1 MHSDIECKIATAW
14 LQIQTGGCLGRSQQT
29 RWILRDMK
37 DGVPI
42 PHKRTEPLSVGPD
55 VHICLLLLPNFS
67 LLSVSSA
74 IDPIRMANKILGYRK
89 YRLSILSLDGNPVRS
104 SGGQVFP
111 IDGCLADLDRADLL
125 LVCSSDDVEQVD
137 LPASL
142 APKLRSMASRGCD
155 LGALCTG
162 AFVLARLGL
171 LEDHSCTIH
180 WEYASMFRESF
191 PFIALKQDV
200 FVIDRRRLTCAG
212 GTAALDLMLVY
223 LGRSCPSDIVSA
235 VADMAI
241 HHDQRW
247 SDTDQRIAI
256 GRRLGISQ
264 PKILHAISLMEQ
276 NIETPLS
283 CSELAEEIGLGVRQ
297 FQRLFQ
303 ATLGVSP
310 IGYYIDLRLAAAR
323 DLVLKTSMPI
333 TKISFASGF
342 VGPANFTKR
351 YRDRFGV
358 SPQEDRKPNRST
370 APPSRIARRSGAC

>member
-1 MHSDIECKIATAW
+1 MRNSVAEAPRQTHPDI
-14 LQIQTGGCLGRSQQT
+14 
-29 RWILRDMK
+29 
-37 DGVPI
+37 P
-42 PHKRTEPLSVGPD
+42 GPD

-111 IDGCLADLDRADLL
+111 IDAGLADLDRADLL

-162 AFVLARLGL
+162 AFVLARLGF
-171 LEDHSCTIH
+171 LEGHSCTIH

-212 GTAALDLMLVY
+212 GTAALDLMLVF
-223 LGRSCPSDIVSA
+223 LGRSCPPDIVSA

-247 SDTDQRIAI
+247 SIRTSALRSDAGSASASR
-256 GRRLGISQ
+256 
-264 PKILHAISLMEQ
+264 M
-276 NIETPLS
+276 S
-283 CSELAEEIGLGVRQ
+283 CMQ
-297 FQRLFQ
+297 F
-303 ATLGVSP
+303 P
-310 IGYYIDLRLAAAR
+310 
-323 DLVLKTSMPI
+323 
-333 TKISFASGF
+333 
-342 VGPANFTKR
+342 
-351 YRDRFGV
+351 
-358 SPQEDRKPNRST
+358 
-370 APPSRIARRSGAC
+370 

>member
-1 MHSDIECKIATAW
+1 
-14 LQIQTGGCLGRSQQT
+14 
-29 RWILRDMK
+29 MK
-37 DGVPI
+37 DSVPAS
-42 PHKRTEPLSVGPD
+42 HKQTEPGSNGPD
-55 VHICLLLLPNFS
+55 VHICLLLLANFS

-74 IDPIRMANKILGYRK
+74 IDPIRMANKILGHRK
-89 YRLSILSLDGNPVRS
+89 YRVSIRSLDGNAVPS
-104 SGGQVFP
+104 SGGQIFP
-111 IDGCLADLDRADLL
+111 VDGGLADLDRADLL
-125 LVCSSDDVEQVD
+125 LVCSSDDVEQIE

-142 APKLRSMASRGCD
+142 AAKLRSMASRGCD

-171 LEDHSCTIH
+171 LAGHSCTIH

-191 PFIALKQDV
+191 PFIELKQDV
-200 FVIDRRRLTCAG
+200 FVIDRKRLTCAG
-212 GTAALDLMLVY
+212 GTAALDLMLVF
-223 LGRSCPSDIVSA
+223 LGRSCPPDIVSA

-256 GRRLGISQ
+256 GRRLGISH

-283 CSELAEEIGLGVRQ
+283 GAELARETGLGVRQ

-303 ATLGVSP
+303 TMLGVSP
-310 IGYYIDLRLAAAR
+310 IAYYIDLRLAAAR

-333 TKISFASGF
+333 TKISFACGF
-342 VGPANFTKR
+342 AGPANFTKR

-358 SPQEDRKPNRST
+358 SPQDD
-370 APPSRIARRSGAC
+370 RRSNCSAVGITTRP